1 MLLAIE
7 RDTENWCESRNALL
21 QFTNETMD
29 LVLEKVHHCW
39 EGTGNIVGL
48 KSDQYVMAWILDPD
62 TSPSIVDLPVNW
74 LQSCC
79 NVLKRFYV
87 DQCL

>member
-1 MLLAIE
+1 MPMLLAIE

-48 KSDQYVMAWILDPD
+48 KSDQYVMPWILDPD
-62 TSPSIVDLPVNW
+62 KSPLIVDLP
-74 LQSCC
+74 
-79 NVLKRFYV
+79 
-87 DQCL
+87 